1 MNKTKEE
8 IIAHLAD
15 ENKGYTFVDSL
26 MITAFLYGKGIIDA
40 NEDIGF
46 EEGNLVFD
54 DFVEWFENEEV
65 EQKTNYDDVMTLV
78 SIIEDIVDLSAHC
91 HNTEPIDRCITQ
103 LEFLADVA
111 EKLGYTIK
119 EEEV

>member
-15 ENKGYTFVDSL
+15 NSKGYTYVDSL
-26 MITAFLYGKGIIDA
+26 MISAYLLGKGIVEQD
-40 NEDIGF
+40 EDINF
-46 EEGNLVFD
+46 VEGNLVFD
-54 DFVEWFENEEV
+54 DFMEWLESEEV
-65 EQKTNYDDVMTLV
+65 EQKTNYDDVMTMV

-91 HNTEPIDRCITQ
+91 HDTERIDRYITQ

-119 EEEV
+119 EEDV